1 MTADCLPHQ
10 VSVHHLRNVGRC
22 DHTYLHH
29 IRSQYDALAH
39 VTLFV
44 KDTIAEHVHMGYV
57 SKLHSFVARL
67 PQPLLAVWG
76 ARSLMVAKPAFEM
89 DEYTSDTCRNRFVSG
104 RGRRKCYA
112 SDAAADY
119 LRASVRP
126 LRTWRRQ
133 MGIDPRSDVSSAS
146 AGAGYVFV
154 PGGVFA
160 ASREAVRHTPLATYR
175 NLEAEMSRGANL
187 EAGHYMERSWM
198 QAFGAADARRD
209 FSNVRGSMVIYT
221 VLTRAQAATY
231 HARQLH
237 RGHGASAAAASVSR
251 RRRGRST
258 EALAMRAAAGG
269 AAAAFPLARAPCN
282 HSAFADAL
290 SGTRSSIGGS
300 DRRRTSLQARIECV
314 FFSDCPQLL
323 RRAAQ
328 LGWRSVTLQ
337 SQSPSDGALL
347 VRAPHRSAELT
358 PYDYSCFV
366 PPARVLNVPAVLEAL
381 SGHVMGAGAALL
393 VVLQTVPTA
402 ASTMA
407 PTIAE
412 LRASSP
418 AEHVASM
425 VIVRRQTHAA
435 RLVGDAWHAQAT
447 GSSTGT
453 LSPLP
458 QSVVTSTVAMLS
470 PTDPATPLLLLPNEA
485 HAHEWWEWWRCVAK
499 GQGPESLTGKLR
511 LSRCCK
517 PTALLAEGGGARA
530 VAAVPGS
537 LR

>member
-10 VSVHHLRNVGRC
+10 VSVRHLPNVGRC

-57 SKLHSFVARL
+57 SKLHSFLARL

-133 MGIDPRSDVSSAS
+133 MGIDPRSAVSSAS

-231 HARQLH
+231 HARQVH
-237 RGHGASAAAASVSR
+237 QRHGASAAAASVSR
-251 RRRGRST
+251 RRRGRSA

-269 AAAAFPLARAPCN
+269 AVAAFPLARAPCN
-282 HSAFADAL
+282 LSAFADAL

-328 LGWRSVTLQ
+328 LGWRSVTL
-337 SQSPSDGALL
+337 QSPSDGALL

-435 RLVGDAWHAQAT
+435 RLVGDAWYAQAS

-530 VAAVPGS
+530 VAVSGG